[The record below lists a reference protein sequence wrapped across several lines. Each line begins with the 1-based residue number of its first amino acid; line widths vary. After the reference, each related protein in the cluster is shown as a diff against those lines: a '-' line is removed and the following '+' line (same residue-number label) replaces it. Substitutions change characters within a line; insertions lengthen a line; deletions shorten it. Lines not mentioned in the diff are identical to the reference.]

1 MKKVLVVGATNLD
14 IIARLSHSVIPRDS
28 NPANISTSWG
38 GVGHNI
44 ALNLAH
50 LGMDVHFLT
59 AVSTDVLGASLKAY
73 FAKEEVNIGRAV

>member
-44 ALNLAH
+44 ALNLAD
-50 LGMDVHFLT
+50 LG
-59 AVSTDVLGASLKAY
+59 LGHA
-73 FAKEEVNIGRAV
+73 F